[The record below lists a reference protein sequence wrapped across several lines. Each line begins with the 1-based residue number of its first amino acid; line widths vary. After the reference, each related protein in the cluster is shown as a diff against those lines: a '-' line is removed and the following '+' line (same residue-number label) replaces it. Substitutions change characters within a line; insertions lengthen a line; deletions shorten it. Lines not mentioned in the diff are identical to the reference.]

1 MSKWIA
7 QACRTLR
14 AGLAAAVALTASAVG
29 APEPSPTPLR
39 WQLDVEPG
47 ELKAAFLDVPGV
59 GPRAYLY
66 MTYKVENNTGADMYF
81 APSFELSTD
90 DGDLIR
96 AGRDVPTEVNRML
109 LERLKNQ
116 FLKDQTDAIGTLRQ
130 GEENAREGLVV
141 WPAPSLKVDRVTVY
155 CVGFSGETKRVK
167 KPAPTEPE
175 APAATPAGASGS
187 KPTDTKPTDA
197 KDEVVLRKTLMLV
210 HTTPG
215 EITGPQHAPLART
228 TSRWIL
234 R

>member
-1 MSKWIA
+1 MA
-7 QACRTLR
+7 QAGRALR
-14 AGLAAAVALTASAVG
+14 AGLTAAALVGAVACVWRVPVATA

-39 WQLDVEPG
+39 WQLDVHPG

-66 MTYKVENNTGADMYF
+66 MTYKVANNTGADMYF
-81 APSFELSTD
+81 APTFELSTD

-96 AGRDVPTEVNRML
+96 AGREVPTDVNRML
-109 LERLKNQ
+109 LERLKNP

-130 GEENAREGLVV
+130 GEEYAREGLVV

-167 KPAPTEPE
+167 KPAPTEAKD
-175 APAATPAGASGS
+175 APAPPPDS
-187 KPTDTKPTDA
+187 KDA
-197 KDEVVLRKTLMLV
+197 KPKDPKDDEVVLRKTLMLV
-210 HTTPG
+210 HSTPG
-215 EITGPQHAPLART
+215 EMTGPQHVPLART
-228 TSRWIL
+228 TTRWIL